1 MGFVL
6 SFIKIKGQPMGR
18 QVCLTMPILILK
30 KKFTKWKKYLHFYLI
45 FYMCIYST
53 LCYLISKYLN
63 ILIYHKNRSSFRSV
77 LFQGDYSIWQFC
89 GTIFRWVSGSWT
101 KPNLAAFKAQPKILL
116 TKPFWLRFRQKI
128 HLWKVLMLLRA
139 FSKDHKVIYLN
150 FNLFQSRFLL
160 IPAAYRILFLC
171 KLIQMKKLL
180 FNWD

>member
-1 MGFVL
+1 
-6 SFIKIKGQPMGR
+6 
-18 QVCLTMPILILK
+18 MPILILK
-30 KKFTKWKKYLHFYLI
+30 NKKNLPNGKNTCI
-45 FYMCIYST
+45 F
-53 LCYLISKYLN
+53 ISFFIIVPILRYVISYLN
-63 ILIYHKNRSSFRSV
+63 IWIYWFIIKNRSSFRSV
-77 LFQGDYSIWQFC
+77 LFQGDYSKWQFC
-89 GTIFRWVSGSWT
+89 GIIFRWVSGSWT

-160 IPAAYRILFLC
+160 IPTAYRILFLC

>member
-1 MGFVL
+1 
-6 SFIKIKGQPMGR
+6 MGR
-18 QVCLTMPILILK
+18 QVCLTMLILILK
-30 KKFTKWKKYLHFYLI
+30 NKKNLPNGKNTCI
-45 FYMCIYST
+45 F
-53 LCYLISKYLN
+53 ISFFITVSILRYVISYLN
-63 ILIYHKNRSSFRSV
+63 IWIYWFIIRNRSSFRSV
-77 LFQGDYSIWQFC
+77 LFQGDYSKWQFC
-89 GTIFRWVSGSWT
+89 GIIFRWVSGSWT

>member
-1 MGFVL
+1 
-6 SFIKIKGQPMGR
+6 MGR
-18 QVCLTMPILILK
+18 QVCLTMLILILK
-30 KKFTKWKKYLHFYLI
+30 NKKFTKWKKYLHFYFI
-45 FYMCIYST
+45 FYIYR
-53 LCYLISKYLN
+53 YVISYLN
-63 ILIYHKNRSSFRSV
+63 IWIYWFIIRNRSSFRSV
-77 LFQGDYSIWQFC
+77 LFQGDYSKWQFC

-150 FNLFQSRFLL
+150 FNLLQSRFLL